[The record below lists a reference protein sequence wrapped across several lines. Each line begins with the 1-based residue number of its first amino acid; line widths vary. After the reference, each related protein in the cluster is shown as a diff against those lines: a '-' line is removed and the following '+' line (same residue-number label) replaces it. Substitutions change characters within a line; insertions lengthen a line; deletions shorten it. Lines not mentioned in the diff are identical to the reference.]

1 MKLKAKK
8 SVKPWDD
15 ISIDEILPYNPK
27 YTKMILLS
35 YIFTA
40 FFIFENTNFLGIS
53 SGILFLSRYLVYGI
67 LAVSLLYLFEDGNLK
82 RMLKVF
88 ISLTLVFT
96 VILVIVNTF
105 LFVINGSGFLGDLI
119 GLDLPIAILGFV
131 LIILDIVLVVIA
143 AFLGPLNLIVTNHP
157 KVQKHGGVIL
167 VVFYIFILMSWI
179 LHII

>member
-15 ISIDEILPYNPK
+15 IPIDEILPYNPK
-27 YTKMILLS
+27 YTKMIILS

-40 FFIFENTNFLGIS
+40 FFIFENTNFLGVS
-53 SGILFLSRYLVYGI
+53 ENILFLSKYFVYGI
-67 LAVSLLYLFEDGNLK
+67 LAVSLLYLFEDGNLR
-82 RMLKVF
+82 RMLKSF
-88 ISLTLVFT
+88 ISITLVLA
-96 VILVIVNTF
+96 VISLIVNTF

-131 LIILDIVLVVIA
+131 LIILDIALVIIA

-157 KVQKHGGVIL
+157 KVQRHGCVIL

>member
-27 YTKMILLS
+27 YTKMIILS
-35 YIFTA
+35 YISIA
-40 FFIFENTNFLGIS
+40 FFIFENTNFLGVS
-53 SGILFLSRYLVYGI
+53 ENILFLGKYIVYGI
-67 LAVSLLYLFEDGNLK
+67 LAFSLLYLFEDGNLG
-82 RMLKVF
+82 RMLNAF
-88 ISLTLVFT
+88 ISITLVLV
-96 VILVIVNTF
+96 VISLLLNTF

-131 LIILDIVLVVIA
+131 LIILDAVLVIIA
-143 AFLGPLNLIVTNHP
+143 AFLGPLNLIVTDHP
-157 KVQKHGGVIL
+157 KVQKHGAVIV
-167 VVFYIFILMSWI
+167 VVFYIFIFLSWI